1 MSMMYR
7 ELYKKRQPVEEQ
19 FLLRIEA
26 AILLLENRK
35 ESEYKEKVFN
45 MTKRAVECTVSENL
59 YTDLSQ
65 LLLAPAELEAF
76 ILCLRRH
83 SNALFPIRKARSH
96 SFFF

>member
-1 MSMMYR
+1 M
-7 ELYKKRQPVEEQ
+7 EEQ

-76 ILCLRRH
+76 IFSIAFCGCSPNKRQISSL
-83 SNALFPIRKARSH
+83 ALQRFNSSAEAATSKYSL
-96 SFFF
+96 